1 MIDIII
7 PAFNAHDTIF
17 QSLSS
22 IAIQTIRDKCKVYIV
37 DDCSIKNYNKEVKG
51 FKGILDIYQLRTEKN
66 RGAGYA
72 RQFGIDNSSSEY
84 IVFLDSDDL
93 FHDCFA
99 LKRLFDA
106 IEESGCDLVAGAF
119 INEGKT
125 NAETFIARDSAVF
138 GCLHGKIYRRKYLE
152 DNKIRFNYTRY
163 SEDNSFGGIVA
174 NTSDKIKVISDVV
187 YVYKYNKNSIT
198 SDNKKLVRIHTSY
211 LHNMLW
217 LAKELEKRGVD
228 QSSINNVMLNSYVYI
243 YHEIFE
249 HRDVD
254 FSDLFYQCF
263 MFEEYFKKISK
274 FISIDDIVSY
284 LNVHFHG
291 DDFYIRLLLDGFL
304 KFREKFKKKGDCK

>member
-7 PAFNAHDTIF
+7 PAYNAHSTII

-37 DDCSIKNYNKEVKG
+37 DDCSTKNYNKEVKV
-51 FKGILDIYQLRTEKN
+51 FKGIFDIVQLKTEKN

-72 RQFGIDNSSSEY
+72 RQFGIDNSSSKY

-99 LKRLFDA
+99 LERLLNA
-106 IEESGCDLVAGAF
+106 IEDSSCDLVAGAF

-125 NAETFIARDSAVF
+125 PNETFIASDNAVF
-138 GCLHGKIYRRKYLE
+138 GCLHGKIYRRKFIE
-152 DNKIRFNYTRY
+152 DNNIRFNYTRY

-174 NTSDKIKVISDVV
+174 NTSDKIKVIGDVV
-187 YVYKYNKNSIT
+187 YVYKYNQNSLT
-198 SDNKKLVRIHTSY
+198 SDNKKLIRIHTAY

-217 LAKELEKRGVD
+217 LAKQLEMRNVD
-228 QSSINNVMLNSYVYI
+228 QASINSVMLNSYVYI
-243 YHEIFE
+243 FHEIIE

-254 FSDLFYQCF
+254 FSSLYYQCF

-274 FISIDDIVSY
+274 TISIDNLVSY

-291 DDFYIRLLLDGFL
+291 DDMYIGLMMDAFN
-304 KFREKFKKKGDCK
+304 KFRTKFKKKGECK